1 MKCWMVKLNNPLMGT
16 ETSLSLALRL
26 IAQIPVKLNNP
37 LMGTETAKLSFNNCF
52 SPSLDC

>member
-1 MKCWMVKLNNPLMGT
+1 MVKLNNPLMGT